1 MGIGGP
7 TDDVLL
13 HYPNPACFQPRYL
26 ANQIFLFPYQSL
38 GVLLKKDLCHY
49 LGLEK

>member
-7 TDDVLL
+7 TDDGVAALPESCLL
-13 HYPNPACFQPRYL
+13 PTTLF